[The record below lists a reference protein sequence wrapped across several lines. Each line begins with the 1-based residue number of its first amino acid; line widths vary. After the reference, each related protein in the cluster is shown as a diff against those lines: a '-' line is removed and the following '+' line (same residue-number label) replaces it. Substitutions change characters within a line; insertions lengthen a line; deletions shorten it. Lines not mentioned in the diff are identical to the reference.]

1 VAEEIIEVSPVSSPL
16 RWALPLGLGAL
27 LVAGVAFFLLRGAP
41 AVQVV
46 AVPVTPTPLAG
57 APVAPAVPVTPANG
71 ASEPAVPSALANT
84 TLLTLTSTPTGAEVR
99 DVDDRILGVTPFE
112 MRVPSNKP
120 LALTLKAE
128 GYKPLPIKQKV
139 VTGERLA
146 LSGTLKKDPKAVKPE
161 ALLGGKRSVGYKD
174 DPY

>member
-1 VAEEIIEVSPVSSPL
+1 VVVVAAI
-16 RWALPLGLGAL
+16 
-27 LVAGVAFFLLRGAP
+27 AFIALRGPP

-46 AVPVTPTPLAG
+46 AVPVTPTPPTAAPVMPA
-57 APVAPAVPVTPANG
+57 APVAAPA
-71 ASEPAVPSALANT
+71 ASPEPAVPSALSNT
-84 TLLTLTSTPTGAEVR
+84 TLLMLTSTPTGAEVR
-99 DVDDRILGVTPFE
+99 DIDDRMLGVTPFE

-120 LALTLKAE
+120 LALTLKAD

-146 LSGTLKKDPKAVKPE
+146 LTGTLKKDPKAAKQDP
-161 ALLGGKRSVGYKD
+161 LLPGGKRSVGYKD

>member
-1 VAEEIIEVSPVSSPL
+1 
-16 RWALPLGLGAL
+16 
-27 LVAGVAFFLLRGAP
+27 
-41 AVQVV
+41 VQVV
-46 AVPVTPTPLAG
+46 PVPQA
-57 APVAPAVPVTPANG
+57 APAPQAVAPAVPAAPVAVQAPATPD
-71 ASEPAVPSALANT
+71 PVVPSALANT

-99 DVDDRILGVTPFE
+99 DVDDRMLGVTPFE

-120 LALTLKAE
+120 LALTLKAD

-146 LSGTLKKDPKAVKPE
+146 LSGTLKKDPKALKAD